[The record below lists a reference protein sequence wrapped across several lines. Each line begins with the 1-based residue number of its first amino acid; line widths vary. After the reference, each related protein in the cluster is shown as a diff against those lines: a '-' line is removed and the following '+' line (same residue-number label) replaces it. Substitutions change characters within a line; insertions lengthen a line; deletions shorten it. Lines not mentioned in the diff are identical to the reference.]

1 MLRKAL
7 TLPLLFISASAFA
20 WPLVEEAVKQFI
32 DFELDGGRLSSDSY
46 QEYEKKYAHVPDTRD
61 EGDWRVLAIDDYP
74 RISLKTYERY

>member
-20 WPLVEEAVKQFI
+20 WPSAEEAVKQFI

-46 QEYEKKYAHVPDTRD
+46 QEYEKKR
-61 EGDWRVLAIDDYP
+61 
-74 RISLKTYERY
+74 SCS

>member
-20 WPLVEEAVKQFI
+20 WPSAEEAVKQFI

-46 QEYEKKYAHVPDTRD
+46 QEYEKSMLMFLILMKKAVGTALS
-61 EGDWRVLAIDDYP
+61 W
-74 RISLKTYERY
+74 